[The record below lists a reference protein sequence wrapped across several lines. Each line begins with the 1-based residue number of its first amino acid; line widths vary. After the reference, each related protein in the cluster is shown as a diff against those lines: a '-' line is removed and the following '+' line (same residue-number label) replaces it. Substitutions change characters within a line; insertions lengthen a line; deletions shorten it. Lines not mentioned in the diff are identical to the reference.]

1 MLQESLIEKLTLG
14 TEVASGGKNLSA
26 GQRQIIALAR
36 AIVRKSK
43 LLIMDEGMRSIEFLW
58 TTTNPRQLTIISN
71 ILNRYVVS
79 LLSTPKLPHC

>member
-1 MLQESLIEKLTLG
+1 MSQESANEKLTLS

-43 LLIMDEGMRSIEFLW
+43 VLIMDEGMWNMKPLW
-58 TTTNPRQLTIISN
+58 VISN
-71 ILNRYVVS
+71 
-79 LLSTPKLPHC
+79 